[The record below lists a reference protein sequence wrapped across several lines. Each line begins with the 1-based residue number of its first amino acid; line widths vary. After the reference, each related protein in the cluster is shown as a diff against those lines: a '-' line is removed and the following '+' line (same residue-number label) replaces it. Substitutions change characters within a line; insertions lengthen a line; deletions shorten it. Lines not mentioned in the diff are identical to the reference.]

1 MLENL
6 CVGHFVLPLHFQQ
19 FAKAVEMETIEF
31 LCVSLIDSPGLAGIQ
46 QSSEDDGLV
55 DTQFRCETHT
65 LALPLR

>member
-1 MLENL
+1 
-6 CVGHFVLPLHFQQ
+6 
-19 FAKAVEMETIEF
+19 METIEF
-31 LCVSLIDSPGLAGIQ
+31 LCMSLIDSPGLAGIQ